1 MSTSHS
7 SDGLPP
13 GLPLGQS
20 STYPADYNPALLFP
34 MPRVDQRAT
43 LGITGTLPFFG
54 MDIWNAY
61 EMSWLNLRG
70 KPQVGMATL
79 QVAADSPYIVE
90 SKSMKLY
97 LNSLNQLRM
106 AGPEAVQSL
115 LKTDLSAA
123 FGAPV
128 QVTLMTSESFGQ
140 TLMGELD
147 GLLLDRLDI
156 EVNDYHPDPA
166 LLKSNAAAAPVEE
179 VLVSHLL
186 KSNCPVTNQPDWAS
200 VQIRYTGPAIDQAA
214 LLTYL
219 IGFRQHQEFHEH
231 CVERIFMDL
240 LTTCQPTKLMVLAR
254 YTRRGGIDI
263 NPWRSNF
270 SLSKMPLNTRNARQ

>member
-1 MSTSHS
+1 M
-7 SDGLPP
+7 
-13 GLPLGQS
+13 
-20 STYPADYNPALLFP
+20 
-34 MPRVDQRAT
+34 
-43 LGITGTLPFFG
+43 TGTLPFFG

-70 KPQVGMATL
+70 KPQVGIATV
-79 QVAADSPYIVE
+79 QVPADSPHIVE

-97 LNSLNQLRM
+97 MNSLNQSRM
-106 AGPEAVQSL
+106 VGPEAVQSL
-115 LKTDLSAA
+115 LQTDLSAA

-128 QVTLMTSESFGQ
+128 QVMLSTSESFGQ
-140 TLMGELD
+140 TLMGELE

-156 EVNDYHPDPA
+156 EVNDYQPNPTQ
-166 LLKSNAAAAPVEE
+166 LKANTNAPPVQET
-179 VLVSHLL
+179 LVSHLL

-200 VQIRYTGPAIDQAA
+200 IQIRYTGPAMDQAA

-240 LTTCQPTKLMVLAR
+240 LTTCKPTKLMVLAR

-270 SLSKMPLNTRNARQ
+270 SLSKMPLNARNARQ

>member
-1 MSTSHS
+1 MNPPS
-7 SDGLPP
+7 SPADS
-13 GLPLGQS
+13 PLGQS
-20 STYPADYNPALLFP
+20 ASYPSDYDPGLLFP
-34 MPRVDQRAT
+34 MPRADQRAT
-43 LGITGTLPFFG
+43 LGIAGTLPFFG
-54 MDIWNAY
+54 MDVWNAY
-61 EMSWLNLRG
+61 ELSWLNLRG

-79 QVAADSPYIVE
+79 QIPADSPQIVE

-97 LNSLNQLRM
+97 LNSLNQLRV

-115 LKTDLSAA
+115 IRTDLSAA

-128 QVTLMTSESFGQ
+128 QVSLSTSESFGQ
-140 TLMGELD
+140 VLMGELE

-156 EVNDYHPDPA
+156 DVDRYQPDPA
-166 LLKSNAAAAPVEE
+166 LLTTDTASPPVEE
-179 VLVSHLL
+179 TLVSHLL

-200 VQIRYTGPAIDQAA
+200 VQIRYAGHAIDQAG

-231 CVERIFMDL
+231 CVERIFMDV
-240 LTTCQPTKLMVLAR
+240 LTRCRPAKLMVLAR

-270 SLSKMPLNTRNARQ
+270 SLSKMPLNARNARQ

>member
-1 MSTSHS
+1 MS
-7 SDGLPP
+7 DKQPPALP
-13 GLPLGQS
+13 PLGQTS
-20 STYPADYNPALLFP
+20 FYPAAYDPGLLFA
-34 MPRVDQRAT
+34 MPRAEKRNT
-43 LGITGTLPFFG
+43 LGISATLPFFG

-70 KPQVGMATL
+70 KPQVGIATV
-79 QVAADSPYIVE
+79 QVPADSPHIVE

-97 LNSLNQLRM
+97 MNSLNQSRM

-115 LKTDLSAA
+115 LQADLSAT

-128 QVTLMTSESFGQ
+128 QVMLNTSESFGQ

-156 EVNDYHPDPA
+156 EVNDYQPNPA
-166 LLKSNAAAAPVEE
+166 QLKADTKAPPVQET
-179 VLVSHLL
+179 LVSHLL

-200 VQIRYTGPAIDQAA
+200 IQIRYTGPAMDQAA

-240 LTTCQPTKLMVLAR
+240 LTTCKPTKLMVLAR

-270 SLSKMPLNTRNARQ
+270 SLAKMPLNARNARQ

>member
-1 MSTSHS
+1 
-7 SDGLPP
+7 
-13 GLPLGQS
+13 
-20 STYPADYNPALLFP
+20 
-34 MPRVDQRAT
+34 MPRAEQRAA

-54 MDIWNAY
+54 MDVWNAY

-70 KPQVGMATL
+70 KPQVGIATL
-79 QVAADSPYIVE
+79 HVPADSPNIVE

-97 LNSLNQLRM
+97 MNSLNQLRV
-106 AGPEAVQSL
+106 AGADAVQSL
-115 LKTDLSAA
+115 LQADLSAA

-128 QVTLMTSESFGQ
+128 QVTLSTSESFGQ
-140 TLMGELD
+140 TLMGELE

-156 EVNDYHPDPA
+156 ELNDYQPNPA
-166 LLKSNAAAAPVEE
+166 LLKANTDAPPVQET
-179 VLVSHLL
+179 LVSHLL

-200 VQIRYTGPAIDQAA
+200 VQIRYAGPAIDQAA

-240 LTTCQPTKLMVLAR
+240 LRTCKPTKLMVLAR

-270 SLSKMPLNTRNARQ
+270 SLSKMPLNARNARQ

>member
-1 MSTSHS
+1 MSNKQ
-7 SDGLPP
+7 PP
-13 GLPLGQS
+13 SQPPLGQTS
-20 STYPADYNPALLFP
+20 FYPAAYDSGLLFS
-34 MPRVDQRAT
+34 MPRAEQRNT
-43 LGITGTLPFFG
+43 LGITATLPFFG

-70 KPQVGMATL
+70 KPQVGIATV
-79 QVAADSPYIVE
+79 QVPADSPHIVE

-97 LNSLNQLRM
+97 MNSLNQSRM

-115 LKTDLSAA
+115 LQADLSAA

-128 QVTLMTSESFGQ
+128 QVALNTSESFNQ

-156 EVNDYHPDPA
+156 EVNDYQPNPV
-166 LLKSNAAAAPVEE
+166 LLKANTKAPPVQET
-179 VLVSHLL
+179 LVSHLL

-200 VQIRYTGPAIDQAA
+200 IQIRYTGPAIDQAA

-231 CVERIFMDL
+231 CVERIFMDV
-240 LTTCQPTKLMVLAR
+240 LTTCKPAKLMVLAR

-270 SLSKMPLNTRNARQ
+270 SLSKMPLNARNARQ